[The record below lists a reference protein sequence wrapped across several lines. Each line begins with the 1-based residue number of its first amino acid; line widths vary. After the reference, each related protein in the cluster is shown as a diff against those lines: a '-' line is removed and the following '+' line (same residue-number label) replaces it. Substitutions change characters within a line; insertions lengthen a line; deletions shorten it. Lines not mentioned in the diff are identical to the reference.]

1 MSRRFRH
8 RIGLSSAIR
17 FSLVC
22 AMTMTVAS
30 APATEPAKG
39 ENALQSERVR
49 AAAEAARLQELD
61 NQILAGR
68 PSGIAKAG
76 NAPISGMGRHPV
88 IDAIHSGRIDG
99 DAPPPEVRSAEE
111 EPAATALIEPLDM
124 IDPGDVNGF
133 DPAEEDWSFLQPK
146 KKEGEAAP
154 VRAAAAPRPSSD
166 PMIDRLT
173 TATASAHAEAPASA
187 YGDAA
192 EATHGEAA
200 HHEDAPSHNAAHG
213 EQPAEHGADSID
225 HGEAADDE
233 PQADGSKAAHGAE
246 HEPVD
251 HAEAGHGYATEGEA
265 GHDEASHGET
275 GHGEDGEHTGTPAEW
290 ETTRSPMPYEIVRS
304 LQFLQDQVARGNKA
318 AIRVQARLLKWFGPS
333 LVRRSPEIW
342 EDRRNVRAAALFVLS
357 GGPPSVLRDLIARGV
372 FKDPDMPLL
381 EGSLAYAENKLEL
394 ALEKLSRIDLSRE
407 ETVFAAQVNLALAQ
421 LLQEKQPAESLKRL
435 EAVMLAAPGTLLDE
449 AALRLGVL
457 LAEDLG
463 ETQKADLY
471 ARQYF
476 DRYAASV
483 YAGNFRARFSA
494 VYSMRPAGTE
504 IDTIETL
511 RNALRLLPPEEQLAL
526 YLSVGRRALV
536 LGNLKLAA
544 MASARALTFGE
555 ASPEDRQRALL
566 YSVAS
571 TLSERDEGELRAM
584 LASIEDQ
591 RLHQA
596 DLALKRAVFD
606 VVNAI
611 RAPVDMAEAD
621 EAGEPVVDNKVLA
634 RANSLLQAV
643 RNDLETLDQ

>member
-1 MSRRFRH
+1 MFRRYRH
-8 RIGLSSAIR
+8 RLVVSATR
-17 FSLVC
+17 LGLVC
-22 AMTMTVAS
+22 AMTMTVAAAS
-30 APATEPAKG
+30 AIEPAKDKNG
-39 ENALQSERVR
+39 VPQERVR

-61 NQILAGR
+61 NQRLAGGR
-68 PSGIAKAG
+68 SGASKAGTAPSGGMAG
-76 NAPISGMGRHPV
+76 HPV

-99 DAPPPEVRSAEE
+99 HVPPQEVRPVE
-111 EPAATALIEPLDM
+111 EPVAVAGTEPLDM

-146 KKEGEAAP
+146 KKVDDEAP
-154 VRAAAAPRPSSD
+154 VTADAVASQSSE

-173 TATASAHAEAPASA
+173 TASASAHAEAPTSA
-187 YGDAA
+187 HQDAA
-192 EATHGEAA
+192 EATHGEAR
-200 HHEDAPSHNAAHG
+200 HAA
-213 EQPAEHGADSID
+213 
-225 HGEAADDE
+225 
-233 PQADGSKAAHGAE
+233 
-246 HEPVD
+246 
-251 HAEAGHGYATEGEA
+251 AGHDET
-265 GHDEASHGET
+265 GHDEASHEETGDDET
-275 GHGEDGEHTGTPAEW
+275 GHDEAGHGEEGHGVDGEHTGTPAEW

-333 LVRRSPEIW
+333 LVRRAPEIW
-342 EDRRNVRAAALFVLS
+342 DDRRNVRAAALFVLS

-372 FKDPDMPLL
+372 FEEHDMPLL

-394 ALEKLSRIDLSRE
+394 ALEKLSAIDLSRE

-457 LAEDLG
+457 LAEDIG
-463 ETQKADLY
+463 ETKKADLY

-494 VYSMRPAGTE
+494 VYSMRPQGTE

-511 RNALRLLPPEEQLAL
+511 KNALRLLPPEEQLAL

-544 MASARALTFGE
+544 MASARALTFE
-555 ASPEDRQRALL
+555 DASPEDRQRALL

-571 TLSERDEGELRAM
+571 TLSERDEGEMRAM

-591 RLHQA
+591 RLHKA

-611 RAPVDMAEAD
+611 RAPVDMAEAS
-621 EAGEPVVDNKVLA
+621 EAGESVVDNKVLA

-643 RNDLETLDQ
+643 QNDLETLDQ